1 NQLKV
6 PTDTIHDD
14 ISNIEH
20 IISEQSKIKVLYN
33 RLNSDIHTKKSYL
46 NKLYNDLS
54 LILVTPIDEIEH
66 LIGINT
72 EVRNN
77 IEYDINQGNIINTEW
92 EKYTDYLSKN
102 EEYINIETK
111 LETSKI
117 KLLESENNIKNGYTL
132 RQIITKSETCC

>member
-1 NQLKV
+1 SLTYTYIDNVDSELEELEKYFKNNLKMEESLKQLQLGQPSPMLQNLFDKCQIIKRKLNQLKV

-54 LILVTPIDEIEH
+54 L
-66 LIGINT
+66 
-72 EVRNN
+72 
-77 IEYDINQGNIINTEW
+77 
-92 EKYTDYLSKN
+92 
-102 EEYINIETK
+102 
-111 LETSKI
+111 
-117 KLLESENNIKNGYTL
+117 
-132 RQIITKSETCC
+132 